1 MTGLPWHQSALRELL
16 ARRARMPHALLL
28 TGREGF
34 GKVEFARSLAQSM
47 LCEQPLE
54 GGLACGVCPACGWF
68 GEGNHPDFREVL
80 PDNLVEDEAEG
91 DVETRATDTKPEKK
105 SAQITIEQIRN
116 LQQFITLSTHRAGW
130 RVLVLHPAEAMNP
143 QAANALLKTLE
154 EPTPQTLMLL
164 VTDQAGRLMPTVR
177 SRCQVVTVP
186 GCEPAVAERWLL
198 EQGLDSANAKAA
210 VAQAGGAPLLALAW
224 SDEAWQASRRQVMSA
239 LAEPERADWLQ
250 LAGTLEKADLK
261 AILLWVHT
269 WCCDLVLQQQAGI
282 VRHHPDYAQA
292 ATRLAQRAP
301 AASLF
306 RFESELRQLR
316 RHIQHPLN
324 ARLWL
329 EHLLLSYS
337 LVVNPA
343 HSARD

>member
-1 MTGLPWHQSALRELL
+1 MTGLPWHQASLRDLL
-16 ARRARMPHALLL
+16 ARRGRMPHALLL

-47 LCEQPLE
+47 LCEQPVE
-54 GGLACGVCPACGWF
+54 GGLACGTCPACGWF
-68 GEGNHPDFREVL
+68 AEGNHPDFREVL
-80 PDNLVEDEAEG
+80 PDNLVEEEVDSE
-91 DVETRATDTKPEKK
+91 VETKADTKPEKK
-105 SAQITIEQIRN
+105 SAQITIDQIRA

-154 EPTPQTLMLL
+154 EPTPNTLMLL

-186 GCEPAVAERWLL
+186 GCTPDIATRWLL
-198 EQGLDSANAKAA
+198 DQGMDERLARDV

-224 SDEAWQASRRQVMSA
+224 SDEAWQASRRQVLTA

-250 LAGTLEKADLK
+250 LAGSLEKADLK
-261 AILLWVHT
+261 TVLLWVHT
-269 WCCDLVLQQQAGI
+269 WCCDLLLQQHAGT
-282 VRHHPDYAQA
+282 VRHHPDFAKDATRIAGRA
-292 ATRLAQRAP
+292 AT
-301 AASLF
+301 AALF
-306 RFESELRQLR
+306 RFESELRQHR

-337 LVVNPA
+337 LAVKPDRA
-343 HSARD
+343 GSD

>member
-1 MTGLPWHQSALRELL
+1 
-16 ARRARMPHALLL
+16 MPHALLL

-47 LCEQPLE
+47 LCEQPAE
-54 GGLACGVCPACGWF
+54 GGLACGACPACGWF
-68 GEGNHPDFREVL
+68 AEGNHPDFREVL
-80 PDNLVEDEAEG
+80 PDSLVEDEPDAEAEPKA
-91 DVETRATDTKPEKK
+91 DAKPEKK
-105 SAQITIEQIRN
+105 SAQITIDQIRA

-154 EPTPQTLMLL
+154 EPTPNTLMLL

-186 GCEPAVAERWLL
+186 GCAPDVAERWLL
-198 EQGLDSANAKAA
+198 DQGLEARLARDV
-210 VAQAGGAPLLALAW
+210 VAQSGGAPLLALAW
-224 SDEAWQASRRQVMSA
+224 ADEAWQDSRRQVLAA

-250 LAGTLEKADLK
+250 LAGSLEKADLK
-261 AILLWVHT
+261 TVLLWVHT
-269 WCCDLVLQQQAGI
+269 WCCDLVLQQQTGA
-282 VRHHPDYAQA
+282 VRHHPDFAKAAARIAGQA
-292 ATRLAQRAP
+292 AT
-301 AASLF
+301 AALF
-306 RFESELRQLR
+306 QFESELRQLR

-337 LVVNPA
+337 LAIKPGRSGA
-343 HSARD
+343 A

>member
-1 MTGLPWHQSALRELL
+1 MTGLPWHQQALRELL
-16 ARRARMPHALLL
+16 ARRERMPHAVLL

-34 GKVEFARSLAQSM
+34 GKVEFARALAQSM
-47 LCEQPLE
+47 LCEQPAA
-54 GGLACGVCPACGWF
+54 GGLACGACPACGWF
-68 GEGNHPDFREVL
+68 GEGNHPDYREVL
-80 PDNLVEDEAEG
+80 PDNLVEDEPDAEA
-91 DVETRATDTKPEKK
+91 VATDAKPEKK
-105 SAQITIEQIRN
+105 SAAITVDQIRA

-154 EPTPQTLMLL
+154 EPTPHTLMLL

-186 GCEPAVAERWLL
+186 GCEPSAAEAWLV
-198 EQGLDSANAKAA
+198 EQGLSGRVAQD
-210 VAQAGGAPLLALAW
+210 VLAQAGGAPLLALAW
-224 SDEAWQASRRQVMSA
+224 ADEAWQDSRRQVLTA

-250 LAGTLEKADLK
+250 LAGALEKTDLK
-261 AILLWVHT
+261 PILHWVHT
-269 WCCDLVLQQQAGI
+269 WCCDLVLQQQTGG
-282 VRHHPDYAQA
+282 VRHHPDFAKA
-292 ATRLAQRAP
+292 AAKLADRAS
-301 AASLF
+301 ALALF

-337 LVVNPA
+337 LVVAPA
-343 HSARD
+343 DAGRD